1 MCPPRRIERI
11 HEQITAMEL
20 LAQGTLTKR
29 TKVCGRP
36 NCRCAHDP
44 KSRHGPYYE
53 WTRRIKGRYV
63 HSILSAEQAAQLS
76 VAIENNRKLRIL
88 LTRWTKETTSI
99 LKM

>member
-1 MCPPRRIERI
+1 MSSHRRIERI
-11 HEQITAMEL
+11 HEQITAMKL
-20 LAQGTLTKR
+20 IAQGTISKR

-53 WTRRIKGRYV
+53 WTRCLKGRYV
-63 HSILSAEQAAQLS
+63 HSILSKKQAMQLS
-76 VAIENNRKLRIL
+76 VAINNYRKLRTL
-88 LTRWTKETTSI
+88 LTRWSKETTSI